1 MPFFSFISYFDEPTS
16 ETRTP
21 WCTVHFISFDFRYKW
36 SMFILFSSPGCI
48 WINTSVLGIYL
59 LHNVNSIINCEFQY
73 SLVEGN
79 LILEKIKEC
88 QKSSPLIEASV
99 PMPKGVPCW
108 HVLLQRG
115 EGGEVKVASNY
126 RIFHQWSSN
135 LVAVQSVS
143 LHLRWH
149 GLLKIKLN

>member
-1 MPFFSFISYFDEPTS
+1 MLKNEKSLRYRREYSLHLLRRPFVFFSLG
-16 ETRTP
+16 
-21 WCTVHFISFDFRYKW
+21 K
-36 SMFILFSSPGCI
+36 ILS
-48 WINTSVLGIYL
+48 
-59 LHNVNSIINCEFQY
+59 HNVNSIINCEFQY
-73 SLVEGN
+73 YLVEGN

-88 QKSSPLIEASV
+88 QKSFPLIEASV

-149 GLLKIKLN
+149 GLLKIKLKFNSIQFNSNQIKSNQIKSNQIKSNQN